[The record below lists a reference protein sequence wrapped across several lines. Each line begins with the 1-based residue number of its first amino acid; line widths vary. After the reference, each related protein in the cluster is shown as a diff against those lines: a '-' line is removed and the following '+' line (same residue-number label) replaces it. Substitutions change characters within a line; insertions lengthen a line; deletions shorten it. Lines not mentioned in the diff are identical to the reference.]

1 MGPQLIAPREVAP
14 IARFDGASADARPRI
29 GPHPGPDDFPC
40 RGLSLS
46 RIGVYAGLT
55 TAFMFVNKGGAVG
68 NGVFFLIIAG
78 MMCAGPMT
86 AWMGFSCAVMALSL
100 NTAFVAKTIA
110 FTFSRVLSVALF
122 SARFTLGGNLAFV
135 RTSPYIAMT
144 TFCLVAAGCSLASGY
159 FTHIALMKV
168 LVFWVGMTGFF
179 AFLSTMRRKRI
190 DTTEWFVSQATAVV
204 MLSVLAL
211 VRGVAQNFKGPVA
224 THGLYNFAFYHSQT
238 AGPIFA
244 LIMVYLTCVFLF
256 AGHRNRWICLPLIG
270 CLAYGIVLTR
280 SRTGVGTLIAGAVVL
295 TLLSLVWGRGRRFA
309 IRLNVPRSVI
319 VAGLT
324 VVALAAVFYDV
335 GTKGSLTAGIRT
347 FIAKSGSDVAEIVAE
362 DVFSSR
368 TGLMT
373 RGWRNFQQSPLVGIG
388 FGVSTDPFF
397 RETATIL
404 YAPVEKGFLPTALLE
419 EVGIL
424 GTIAFLW
431 FIVAMFGTLIR
442 ARNIPG
448 VAMFASLLVLNLGEA
463 GIFALGGHAAFMWL
477 FVLGGILLG
486 DRCTTAVRGDGL
498 RAGWAGSSAR

>member
-1 MGPQLIAPREVAP
+1 VPEE
-14 IARFDGASADARPRI
+14 FS
-29 GPHPGPDDFPC
+29 C
-40 RGLSLS
+40 RGLSLP
-46 RIGVYAGLT
+46 RIAVYACLT

-68 NGVFFLIIAG
+68 NGVFFLVIAG

-86 AWMGFSCAVMALSL
+86 AWMGFSCAVMALTL

-110 FTFSRVLSVALF
+110 FTFSRVLSIALF
-122 SARFTLGGNLAFV
+122 SARFTLGGNLSFL

-144 TFCLVAAGCSLASGY
+144 TFCLVAAGCSIASGY

-179 AFLSTMRRKRI
+179 AFLSTMRQRRI
-190 DTTEWFVSQATAVV
+190 DTTEWFVSQAAAVV

-211 VRGVAQNFKGPVA
+211 VLGVAQNFKGPVA

-256 AGHRNRWICLPLIG
+256 AGHRNRWICIPLFA

-280 SRTGVGTLIAGAVVL
+280 SRTGVGTLVAGVTVL
-295 TLLSLVWGRGRRFA
+295 TTLALAWGRGRRFA
-309 IRLNVPRSVI
+309 IRLNVSRTMI
-319 VAGLT
+319 AAGFVAI
-324 VVALAAVFYDV
+324 AVGAVLYDV
-335 GTKGSLTAGIRT
+335 GTNGSLTARIRM
-347 FIAKSGSDVAEIVAE
+347 FIAKSGSDVEEIVAE
-362 DVFSSR
+362 DVLSSR

-373 RGWRNFQQSPLVGIG
+373 RGWQNFRQSPLVGIG
-388 FGVSTDPFF
+388 FGVSTDQFF

-419 EVGIL
+419 EVGVL
-424 GTIAFLW
+424 GTTAFAW
-431 FIVAMFGTLIR
+431 FVVAMFRTLVR

-463 GIFALGGHAAFMWL
+463 GLFALGGHAAFMWL

-486 DRCTTAVRGDGL
+486 DRCTTAVRSDGL
-498 RAGWAGSSAR
+498 RAAWAGSSPR